1 MSVGRPRMDR
11 QLPHCREEQLSC
23 HECVGHAAASLAS
36 IASEIN
42 GPAIRQL
49 FFAMYPAEPCLPMA
63 SAFVQAYQ
71 QQRKPCGRE
80 AAVLPLAHAAVA

>member
-1 MSVGRPRMDR
+1 MDR

-23 HECVGHAAASLAS
+23 HECVAQAATSLAT

-42 GPAIRQL
+42 GSAVRQL
-49 FFAMYPAEPCLPMA
+49 FFAMYPSEPCLSMA

-71 QQRKPCGRE
+71 RQRKPCASE
-80 AAVLPLAHAAVA
+80 TVELPLAHAAVA